1 MKNRTPKPV
10 QRLIEKAG
18 QDFTAYGCRVT
29 NPHITARESIV
40 IGDYIVE
47 LQAEL
52 AKVTAERDAVCLAV
66 FDQRGKPVNA
76 ELLSKVRAIAKDIKL
91 GNTNTDK
98 GSN

>member
-1 MKNRTPKPV
+1 MKNRIPKPV

-18 QDFTAYGCRVT
+18 QDFTAYSCRVT

-52 AKVTAERDAVCLAV
+52 AKVTSERDKLEQAQSELTKFKKDSSAVMYEQHRINQAYEGAG
-66 FDQRGKPVNA
+66 R
-76 ELLSKVRAIAKDIKL
+76 
-91 GNTNTDK
+91 
-98 GSN
+98 